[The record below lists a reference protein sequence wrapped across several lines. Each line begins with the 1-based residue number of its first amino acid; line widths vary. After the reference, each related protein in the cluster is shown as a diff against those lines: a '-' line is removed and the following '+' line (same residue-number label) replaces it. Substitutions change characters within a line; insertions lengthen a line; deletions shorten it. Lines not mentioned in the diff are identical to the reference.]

1 MWIDGESKRKLL
13 ILIISRPMSLKL
25 DLDHYVMDK
34 AVQKF
39 IMIYR
44 NADWERMPWLC
55 GITGM
60 KTYCGDPMPMD

>member
-1 MWIDGESKRKLL
+1 
-13 ILIISRPMSLKL
+13 MSLKL

>member
-1 MWIDGESKRKLL
+1 
-13 ILIISRPMSLKL
+13 MSLKL

-44 NADWERMPWLC
+44 NADWERMPWL
-55 GITGM
+55 TDM
-60 KTYCGDPMPMD
+60 KTYWGDPMPMD